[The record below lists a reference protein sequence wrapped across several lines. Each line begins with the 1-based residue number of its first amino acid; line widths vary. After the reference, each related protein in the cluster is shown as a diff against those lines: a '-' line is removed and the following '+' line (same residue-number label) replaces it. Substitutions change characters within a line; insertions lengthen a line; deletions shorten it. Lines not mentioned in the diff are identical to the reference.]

1 MYEENYKTLMKNA
14 KKGQYPM
21 FMVRKTHCCQDVN
34 SLQFDKI
41 PTSYFLDINKLIL
54 KFIWRGKRPRTSNTI
69 LKEKNQVGGLTPP
82 DFKSMI
88 DKIDK

>member
-69 LKEKNQVGGLTPP
+69 LKEKNQVG
-82 DFKSMI
+82 
-88 DKIDK
+88 

>member
-1 MYEENYKTLMKNA
+1 
-14 KKGQYPM
+14 M
-21 FMVRKTHCCQDVN
+21 FMVRKIHCCQDVN
-34 SLQFDKI
+34 ALQFDKI

-54 KFIWRGKRPRTSNTI
+54 KFIWRGKRPRTSNII

-82 DFKSMI
+82 DFKSMT

>member
-14 KKGQYPM
+14 KKEQYSV
-21 FMVRKTHCCQDVN
+21 FMVRKTHCYQDVN

-69 LKEKNQVGGLTPP
+69 LKGKNQVGGLTLP
-82 DFKSMI
+82 DFNRMI
-88 DKIDK
+88 EKIDK